1 MSIVVLLRAVSD
13 PELAGGIRGS
23 SYRLDAPSE
32 DAIALGLSLR
42 SCSPAPMRGVA
53 IGPPEWEMPLRDAVS
68 LGLDEVER
76 LWGPSPAAGDIVAH
90 ARLLACALSADARAV
105 IAGGVATDHGSGLI
119 PFALAE
125 LLGWPVIERTIDAGI
140 EGADLVVRALAGG
153 GRRTTYRMPGRAVL
167 VAASG
172 RALPYP
178 TVARKLAARRAAV
191 LTVTPPAAQAAEPAF
206 TFEGFGPARPVTRH
220 LLRPSTASGAGGRLR
235 HLMAGGAAPSGQARG
250 AMAADASVAT
260 QLADLLDREGL
271 LD

>member
-1 MSIVVLLRAVSD
+1 MSIIVLLRAVSD
-13 PELAGGIRGS
+13 PDLAGGIRAS
-23 SYRLDAPSE
+23 SFCLDAPSE

-53 IGPPEWEMPLRDAVS
+53 IGPPEWDVALKDAVS

-76 LWGPSPAAGDIVAH
+76 RWGPSVAAGDIVAH
-90 ARLLACALSADARAV
+90 ARLLACNVSADARAV
-105 IAGGVATDHGSGLI
+105 VAGGVATDHGSGLI

-125 LLGWPVIERTIDAGI
+125 LLGWPVIERTIEAGI
-140 EGADLVVRALAGG
+140 DGADLVVRALAGG
-153 GRRTTYRMPGRAVL
+153 GRRTTYRMPGRVVL

-178 TVARKLAARRAAV
+178 TVARKLAARKAAV
-191 LTVTPPAAQAAEPAF
+191 PEVASPAGHVAEPAF
-206 TFEGFGPARPVTRH
+206 TLEGFGPARPVTRH
-220 LLRPSTASGAGGRLR
+220 LLRPSTATGAAGRLR
-235 HLMAGGAAPSGQARG
+235 HLMAGGASPSGGSRG

>member
-90 ARLLACALSADARAV
+90 ARLLACAVSADARAV
-105 IAGGVATDHGSGLI
+105 IAGGGATDHGSGLI

-125 LLGWPVIERTIDAGI
+125 LLGWPVIERTIGAGI
-140 EGADLVVRALAGG
+140 EGEDLVVRALAGG
-153 GRRTTYRMPGRAVL
+153 GRRTTYRMPAQAVL

-172 RALPYP
+172 RVLPYP

-191 LTVTPPAAQAAEPAF
+191 PVVTPPAAHAAEPAF

-220 LLRPSTASGAGGRLR
+220 LLRPSTATGAGGRLR
-235 HLMAGGAAPSGQARG
+235 HLMAGGASQSPARG
-250 AMAADASVAT
+250 SMEADAGVAA
-260 QLADLLDREGL
+260 QLADLLDKEGL